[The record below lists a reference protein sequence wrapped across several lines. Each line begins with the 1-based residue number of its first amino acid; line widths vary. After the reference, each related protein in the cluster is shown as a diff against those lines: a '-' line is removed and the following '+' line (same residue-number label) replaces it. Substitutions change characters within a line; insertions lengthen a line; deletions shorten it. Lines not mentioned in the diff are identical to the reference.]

1 VVDHILNDTTMVYA
15 SISQGFK
22 GGGFNPPLDPAKYP
36 DTPQV
41 FPSTDLKAL
50 EFGIKTDFPEKGM
63 RLNASAYIY
72 DAADYQV
79 TKIIAKTRVNEG
91 VDVTMSGVEAEF
103 LWVPP
108 SAPNWKINA
117 GISYENSEVADGT
130 FLLNPVNADLCLTSG
145 CGDWHMMKDAA
156 DSEVFVVRKDVAA
169 AIFQTWL
176 AGGWA
181 PYGLQDGII
190 IPAEFHGDR
199 SSGLPTPV
207 SFLQTGLV
215 PGHLPSL
222 AVRSYYEQYMV
233 PAVCALLG
241 CNPADVISDGLL
253 SDISGNQLTHP
264 ELMANVGVQYTLNT
278 SDYNIDFRLD
288 AYTQGE
294 RYTSLFNLEFDK
306 VESWTELNAQISIT
320 PVNEDSNWRIDIYG
334 QNITDEINVMHI
346 GEATA
351 PLGFSKAIWA
361 RPQATYGMRLS
372 YNF

>member
-1 VVDHILNDTTMVYA
+1 
-15 SISQGFK
+15 
-22 GGGFNPPLDPAKYP
+22 
-36 DTPQV
+36 
-41 FPSTDLKAL
+41 
-50 EFGIKTDFPEKGM
+50 
-63 RLNASAYIY
+63 
-72 DAADYQV
+72 
-79 TKIIAKTRVNEG
+79 
-91 VDVTMSGVEAEF
+91 
-103 LWVPP
+103 
-108 SAPNWKINA
+108 
-117 GISYENSEVADGT
+117 
-130 FLLNPVNADLCLTSG
+130 
-145 CGDWHMMKDAA
+145 
-156 DSEVFVVRKDVAA
+156 
-169 AIFQTWL
+169 
-176 AGGWA
+176 
-181 PYGLQDGII
+181 
-190 IPAEFHGDR
+190 
-199 SSGLPTPV
+199 
-207 SFLQTGLV
+207 
-215 PGHLPSL
+215 
-222 AVRSYYEQYMV
+222 MV